1 MKLSTLK
8 QIILDGLRGLKMTYF
23 SSNRDKYGYIDKSA
37 IVYQPGMGA
46 KQNVFLYK
54 NTIIHEYHK
63 FITHHGKFV
72 MKENSI
78 AATGLTVITSSHGIY
93 NIGDYPGGQGWSDLK
108 SSDVIVE
115 EEVWL
120 GANVTLCPGTHI
132 QRGVV
137 VATGSVCLKS
147 KEYPPYCIIGGS
159 PAQFI
164 KFKFTL
170 EQQIEHEKIRFIE
183 DNRIPSSVLEEN
195 YVRFLKTQSN

>member
-1 MKLSTLK
+1 MKFSTVK
-8 QIILDGLRGLKMTYF
+8 QILHDGIRGIRMTFF
-23 SSNRDKYGYIDKSA
+23 SSNRKKYGFIDKTA
-37 IVYQPGMGA
+37 IVFQPGMGN
-46 KQNVFLYK
+46 KQNVYLHK
-54 NTIIHEYHK
+54 NVVVHEYHK
-63 FITHHGKFV
+63 FITQKGKFI

-78 AATGLTVITSSHGIY
+78 AATGLTVITSDHGIY
-93 NIGDYPGGQGWSDLK
+93 NIGDYPGGQGWSDLN

-115 EEVWL
+115 EEVWI

-147 KEYPPYCIIGGS
+147 KEYPPYSIIGGN

-170 EQQIEHEKIRFIE
+170 EQQIEHEKIRFTE
-183 DNRIPSSVLEEN
+183 DERIPFSILDEN
-195 YVRFLKTQSN
+195 FIQFMIKKK